1 MSDKSN
7 NLGRAFEYAC
17 IEVLEKRIAE
27 HRTVKVDKTSVM
39 AAYNAWQAVEQ
50 EQQDS
55 FITAAN
61 AFIDTLFQAEPLIL
75 EYDSE
80 NDIIELS
87 INKDSDAEQGDVRD
101 IVIKRGEIQWEIGLS
116 MKHNHFAAKHSRLS
130 PSIDFGEKW
139 YGTPCD
145 QSYWKNVK
153 PIFDNLK
160 EVTYS
165 PAYASLRGGGFS
177 LKYSNLYSINELS
190 PCVPRF
196 LFLFYANAILIPSFR
211 MFTAAFISLL

>member
-80 NDIIELS
+80 NDIIERSYNLEVCS
-87 INKDSDAEQGDVRD
+87 AGLDRELIKDSDYVRFAGRAVEVKTYEQINGSKSHEGILSGKKDG
-101 IVIKRGEIQWEIGLS
+101 IVMIDTGAGELAIPADKI
-116 MKHNHFAAKHSRLS
+116 AK
-130 PSIDFGEKW
+130 I
-139 YGTPCD
+139 
-145 QSYWKNVK
+145 
-153 PIFDNLK
+153 NLA
-160 EVTYS
+160 VV
-165 PAYASLRGGGFS
+165 F
-177 LKYSNLYSINELS
+177 
-190 PCVPRF
+190 
-196 LFLFYANAILIPSFR
+196 
-211 MFTAAFISLL
+211 